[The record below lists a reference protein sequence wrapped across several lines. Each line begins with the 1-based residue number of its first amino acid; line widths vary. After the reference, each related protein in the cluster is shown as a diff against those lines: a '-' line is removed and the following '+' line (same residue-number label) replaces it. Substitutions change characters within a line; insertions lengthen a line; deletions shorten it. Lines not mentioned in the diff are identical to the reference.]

1 VNDRLLTLL
10 IHSAGTDEG
19 AIRRALAH
27 RRISLKLSERLSTAL
42 ALISEGGVDIVLLD
56 ASASN
61 AHDDLLD
68 RLLPL
73 RLTAPLLPIVVVG
86 DKADDD
92 LAFSAK
98 RAGAA
103 GYLIRDRLEDELP
116 GLLDSIVEPAHNG
129 HIIAFVGAKGGVGAT
144 TIALNV
150 ASALARRSTAIL
162 VEMRPTLGTLTAHLR
177 PHDLVR
183 NLSHCL
189 KGPSYEAGSGE
200 VGASLWND
208 KKAPGLSILFG
219 PQTVDECGEIG
230 PEQATGIIQSL
241 APLADYVIVDLPP
254 SLSPANRAVIEH
266 SGSITLVVERDPVC
280 VQLGKTI
287 ARSVESWR
295 SAPRPIGAIV
305 SNRGARGS
313 WMPMTEIDAQLGCHM
328 LGAIPL
334 AADLCLNAQRASAP
348 LVALYPDSL
357 FARVLNGL
365 SEKLAPAARL
375 RDDVRAFR
383 RPVIAPLSNG
393 PGQPP
398 HRATTNHVNS
408 LRANPL

>member
-1 VNDRLLTLL
+1 MNDRLLTLL
-10 IHSAGTDEG
+10 IQPAGTEEG
-19 AIRRALAH
+19 PIRRALAH
-27 RRISLKLSERLSTAL
+27 YRISLKMSERLSTAL
-42 ALISEGGVDIVLLD
+42 ALISDGGVDIVLLD
-56 ASASN
+56 ASASKTR
-61 AHDDLLD
+61 DDLLD
-68 RLLPL
+68 KLLPL
-73 RLTAPLLPIVVVG
+73 RLSAPLLPIVVVG
-86 DKADDD
+86 ENADED
-92 LAFSAK
+92 LVFSAM

-103 GYLIRDRLEDELP
+103 GYLVKDRLEDELP
-116 GLLDSIVEPAHNG
+116 DLLDSIVEPAHTCD
-129 HIIAFVGAKGGVGAT
+129 IIAFVGAKGGVGAT
-144 TIALNV
+144 TIALNI
-150 ASALARRSTAIL
+150 ASSLARRSTAIL

-189 KGPSYEAGSGE
+189 KRPSHEAGLGE
-200 VGASLWND
+200 ACASLWND
-208 KKAPGLSILFG
+208 KNAPGLSILFG
-219 PQTVDECGEIG
+219 PQTVDECGEID
-230 PEQATGIIQSL
+230 PEQAKGIIQSL

-313 WMPMTEIDAQLGCHM
+313 WMPLTEIDAQLGCHM